1 MSLLFREAVT
11 SSGKRDIIAA
21 NLLESAVITLS
32 KTRIRGEEESAIRC
46 PKEKWNVLKPDRLD
60 THWSASIRE
69 RAKHR
74 VRENTENRG

>member
-1 MSLLFREAVT
+1 MWRSGGMYGALLFREAVT

-21 NLLESAVITLS
+21 TLLEAGARTLS

-60 THWSASIRE
+60 THIG
-69 RAKHR
+69 
-74 VRENTENRG
+74 V